1 MKQNVTG
8 FTIIIAITRE
18 CSSFPHK
25 QRFTLSGSSPAVP
38 PTPAY
43 CDWSEN
49 VRWDLELAFPF
60 SPFRGH
66 SVQSLQFF
74 P

>member
-8 FTIIIAITRE
+8 FTIIIAIIKE
-18 CSSFPHK
+18 CSPFPHK
-25 QRFTLSGSSPAVP
+25 QLFTLSGSPHPRPAS
-38 PTPAY
+38 TY